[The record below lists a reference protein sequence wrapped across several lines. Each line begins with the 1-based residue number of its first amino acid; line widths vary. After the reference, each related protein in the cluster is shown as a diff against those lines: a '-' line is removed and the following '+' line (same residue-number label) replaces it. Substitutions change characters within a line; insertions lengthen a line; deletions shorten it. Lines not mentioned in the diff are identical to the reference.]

1 MSAECDSL
9 RQQLNAIERRLAALD
24 GKFIPK
30 SDRETIVS
38 EGGNK
43 GKALALAAI
52 LPMLGAFITRPEA
65 VAQFNRAY
73 NKALDAEDLA
83 GLANREVGKL
93 RALANEALSEAKG
106 AKGLARQ
113 VSSRVDDLAN
123 LIQRL
128 SRKIDDAIS
137 FLSGKINK
145 ALGTALDALGISK
158 GARKVA
164 GEAIGFALKALAKI
178 LNILMIIESIFS
190 ILNAID
196 LRRRMNAL
204 ERRMDLFEQEIS
216 RILNILQRLF
226 NRVDGVENLAKQAQQ
241 VANQA
246 KRIADQA
253 NSTAQQARDIGQQAL
268 SQAVAAVAQVVI
280 VGAVAAAA
288 SGLAGRA
295 LSTAGQA
302 LNRARVPGPRGLPGV
317 AGKPGL
323 RGLPGAAGKPG
334 ARGLPGVGLRGLPGA
349 AGKPGARG
357 LSGVGRQGSPGRN
370 GAPGLPG
377 RNGRNG
383 IDGKMSPLDTALLRK
398 IDATTT
404 RTSAVQG
411 AHVAISTQTGLAV
424 ANTRSYLNSMQ
435 AFAAKAWESTRIQ
448 KVINA
453 LTLISVIHNAA
464 MLSRFT
470 GQTLLEAL
478 SGALDL
484 FGIDDEEGNRLD
496 LNAMLG
502 KSVESLLKSVLG
514 EEVYNDT
521 SKAWQK
527 ANRIVQIGS
536 NIVWSVRSIMDTS
549 LELAEYIANNTGKI
563 GNSLKRFGVVGENAF
578 PDMSESAR
586 AQNKWRNK
594 VDRYIDGLET
604 IDNVADTIE
613 YVASAP
619 LEIAGELGEI
629 QEQRNEIKVTITEGN
644 PIDYPPN
651 EPIATVQAENKEESI
666 GAAPTV
672 ESSQRSAS

>member
-253 NSTAQQARDIGQQAL
+253 NSTAQQARVIGQQAL

-317 AGKPGL
+317 AGKP
-323 RGLPGAAGKPG
+323 
-334 ARGLPGVGLRGLPGA
+334 GLRGLPGA